1 MALSIEHRL
10 LAIRL
15 KFLQG
20 DLTVTTQLVTEF
32 EPGFALSNGKKVK
45 IVKNQNSFE
54 WAN

>member
-32 EPGFALSNGKKVK
+32 EPGFVLSNGKK
-45 IVKNQNSFE
+45 
-54 WAN
+54 